1 MFFISKYCC
10 VSILHVFS
18 VYGLPSFV
26 PILCNEVNFHYLA
39 QMDSRSSY
47 CLSLNAVRLR
57 EVGGYHYK
65 RSAGGIKWQGLLTAR
80 KLKKPRHR
88 LGTAAKLSNDKLSIS
103 KLDNN
108 VLRTL
113 PDSPLV
119 TYNVKILCLLF
130 SKVAVCHFRHMPV
143 KHSGLVGSEV
153 RVWPC
158 VKLWC

>member
-65 RSAGGIKWQGLLTAR
+65 RSAGGIKWQGLLTA
-80 KLKKPRHR
+80 PTEAQETATSIGHR
-88 LGTAAKLSNDKLSIS
+88 SQ
-103 KLDNN
+103 
-108 VLRTL
+108 
-113 PDSPLV
+113 
-119 TYNVKILCLLF
+119 VKQ
-130 SKVAVCHFRHMPV
+130 R
-143 KHSGLVGSEV
+143 
-153 RVWPC
+153 
-158 VKLWC
+158 